1 MVTIVVLLIL
11 AGITIMYVM
20 GDNSIFKKAQE
31 AKDKTEQA
39 IKDEKE
45 YFNYIENTLNEY
57 INGGG
62 GTTNP
67 PTLPE

>member
-1 MVTIVVLLIL
+1 MRKKVLIQKRSDKISTSGITLVALVVTIVVLLIL

-39 IKDEKE
+39 IKD
-45 YFNYIENTLNEY
+45 
-57 INGGG
+57 
-62 GTTNP
+62 
-67 PTLPE
+67 